1 MPRSDSCSLVVPCS
15 IASQLKNFSSQ
26 ILQNSSKVHCRTF
39 PHSVDPASLFQLSET
54 PAHRE
59 QDARAGRQGGAKKGC
74 CRGHIRQ
81 FLAVGQ
87 GLTSLALH
95 AS

>member
-26 ILQNSSKVHCRTF
+26 ILQDSSKVHCRTF

-54 PAHRE
+54 PAHTT
-59 QDARAGRQGGAKKGC
+59 
-74 CRGHIRQ
+74 I
-81 FLAVGQ
+81 
-87 GLTSLALH
+87 LTETLFVLESSPMQTANL
-95 AS
+95 ST